1 VTGKTQNSF
10 APVFTITPAIAR
22 ALMRVEAARQAVHS
36 EPVTP
41 RVLARLRETAR
52 LFTTH
57 YSTMIE
63 GNRLTQEQVAQVIG
77 VGQHF
82 PGRERDQDEVK
93 GYYAALDEVEC
104 LAALG
109 ERVTEAAVRRLHALV
124 MGGGRRRVKPTPYR
138 DGQNVI
144 RDSRSNSI
152 VYLPPEA
159 QDVPRLMAQLIA
171 WLSADVDPGEEL
183 PVPVKAAITHYQY
196 ATIHPYYD
204 GNGRTARLL
213 TTLVLHLGGY
223 GLKGLYALE
232 EYYARD
238 LGAYYEALTI
248 GSSHNY
254 YLGRAEADI
263 TRWIAYFAEGMADSF
278 ERVREQT
285 SREAKNGAADLSV
298 PLRNLDARQRKA
310 LTLFESSR
318 ELTAREIGGL
328 FGYQPRTAS
337 KLCRSWVESGFLEVA
352 DAAKKSR
359 RYRLAEPYE
368 AMIANR

>member
-1 VTGKTQNSF
+1 
-10 APVFTITPAIAR
+10 
-22 ALMRVEAARQAVHS
+22 
-36 EPVTP
+36 
-41 RVLARLRETAR
+41 
-52 LFTTH
+52 
-57 YSTMIE
+57 
-63 GNRLTQEQVAQVIG
+63 
-77 VGQHF
+77 
-82 PGRERDQDEVK
+82 
-93 GYYAALDEVEC
+93 
-104 LAALG
+104 
-109 ERVTEAAVRRLHALV
+109 
-124 MGGGRRRVKPTPYR
+124 MGGGQRRVKPTPYR

-144 RDSRSNSI
+144 RDSRSNEI

-159 QDVPRLMAQLIA
+159 QDVPRLMAQLIV

-183 PVPVKAAITHYQY
+183 PVPVKAAIAHYEY

-213 TTLVLHLGGY
+213 TTQVLHLGGY

-254 YLGRAEADI
+254 YLGRVEADI
-263 TRWIAYFAEGMADSF
+263 TRWIAYFIEGMADSF

-285 SREAKNGAADLSV
+285 SREARAGATDLSA
-298 PLRNLDARQRKA
+298 PMRNLDARQRKA
-310 LTLFESSR
+310 LALFESSR
-318 ELTAREIGGL
+318 EVTAREIGSL

-337 KLCRSWVESGFLEVA
+337 KLCQSWVESGFLEVA

-359 RYRLAEPYE
+359 RYRLAAPWE